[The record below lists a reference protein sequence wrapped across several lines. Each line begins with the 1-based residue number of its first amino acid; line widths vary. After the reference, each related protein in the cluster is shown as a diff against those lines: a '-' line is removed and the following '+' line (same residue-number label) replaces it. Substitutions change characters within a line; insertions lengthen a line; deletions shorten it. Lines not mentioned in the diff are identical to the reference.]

1 MATASHT
8 PNDAARADIYKT
20 QVVLAYSAG
29 NAAPSWFLPALN
41 TASTEHL
48 TPIKVTLAKTQN
60 MHLHDGQSCPFD
72 IVPFPDGSMPNAP
85 PHNLPPLTSAATIAG
100 LNPGQLNA
108 YCNGYVGVGHGLVG
122 AARQTAIAWAI
133 GCTVTP

>member
-29 NAAPSWFLPALN
+29 
-41 TASTEHL
+41 TSTEHL